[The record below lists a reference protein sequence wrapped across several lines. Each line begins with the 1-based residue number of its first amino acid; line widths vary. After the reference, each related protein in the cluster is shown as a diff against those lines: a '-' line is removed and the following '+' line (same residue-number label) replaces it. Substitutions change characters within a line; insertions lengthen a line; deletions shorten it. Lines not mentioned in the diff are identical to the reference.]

1 MARICGDGEDI
12 ATCRKFL
19 QGDRVSA
26 MIDTAEGWCE
36 ITINGDEVS
45 HRWEETIKYLWIYVY
60 DMKRPSSWF
69 SSKDYAT

>member
-1 MARICGDGEDI
+1 MARICGDGEDM

-45 HRWEETIKYLWIYVY
+45 HR
-60 DMKRPSSWF
+60 
-69 SSKDYAT
+69 